1 MAGEAIHAT
10 VAPRAAFQHRD
21 FRRYVASW
29 SLANL
34 GEQMLGVAV
43 GWQVYAITHRAID
56 LGYVGLVQF
65 VPAFGLSL
73 LAGSVADR
81 VDRRRLVAV
90 CNLALA
96 ACALALAAIAAYRL
110 ETVAPIYAVLFLAG
124 VARAFDAPA
133 GQALVP
139 EIVAPQHFPNAV
151 SWTSTAWQAST
162 IVGPV
167 AGGLLYGVAGDA
179 TWVYAAC
186 AALHTS
192 ASLLALSLRPR
203 PSAADKK
210 AMTWSEVLA
219 GLHFVRAHPL
229 ILESVSLDLFAVL
242 LGGAT
247 ALLPIFA
254 SDVLHVGPRGLGAL
268 RSAPAVGAA
277 AMAVALA
284 YRPLTRRAGPILLA
298 CVATFGL
305 ATIVF
310 GLSRNFGLSLASLVV
325 LGASDMVS
333 VVLRATVVQLRTP
346 HEMRGRVSAVSM
358 MFITA
363 SSDLGGLESGVTA
376 AWWGAVPA
384 VVVGG
389 FGTLVVVAMYTFWFR
404 TLRGMDRLDEAG
416 LDFAR
421 GATP

>member
-1 MAGEAIHAT
+1 
-10 VAPRAAFQHRD
+10 
-21 FRRYVASW
+21 
-29 SLANL
+29 
-34 GEQMLGVAV
+34 
-43 GWQVYAITHRAID
+43 
-56 LGYVGLVQF
+56 
-65 VPAFGLSL
+65 
-73 LAGSVADR
+73 
-81 VDRRRLVAV
+81 
-90 CNLALA
+90 
-96 ACALALAAIAAYRL
+96 
-110 ETVAPIYAVLFLAG
+110 
-124 VARAFDAPA
+124 
-133 GQALVP
+133 
-139 EIVAPQHFPNAV
+139 
-151 SWTSTAWQAST
+151 
-162 IVGPV
+162 
-167 AGGLLYGVAGDA
+167 
-179 TWVYAAC
+179 
-186 AALHTS
+186 
-192 ASLLALSLRPR
+192 
-203 PSAADKK
+203 
-210 AMTWSEVLA
+210 
-219 GLHFVRAHPL
+219 
-229 ILESVSLDLFAVL
+229 
-242 LGGAT
+242 
-247 ALLPIFA
+247 
-254 SDVLHVGPRGLGAL
+254 
-268 RSAPAVGAA
+268 
-277 AMAVALA
+277 MAVALA